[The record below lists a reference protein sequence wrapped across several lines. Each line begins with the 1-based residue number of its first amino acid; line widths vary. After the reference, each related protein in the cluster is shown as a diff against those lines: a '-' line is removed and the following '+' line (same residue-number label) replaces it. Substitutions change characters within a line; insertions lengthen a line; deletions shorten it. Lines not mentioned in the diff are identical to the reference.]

1 MNIYVGNLSFD
12 VKEENLQTAF
22 EAFGQVSSATIVR
35 DKYSGQPR
43 GFGFVEMPDQ
53 NEARTA
59 IANLNG
65 KELLGRQM
73 NVNEAR
79 PRPNRG
85 GSGGPGGGPRG
96 KVQFRRQ
103 GPLLTLA
110 QNFGIVKCLYPHRF
124 TKNFFSEP
132 LFSFL
137 SISMEPQ
144 AKAYGSSK
152 CFEERNSAK
161 HIPTVLKPVPAR

>member
-79 PRPNRG
+79 PRPNRT
-85 GSGGPGGGPRG
+85 GGPARHGGGGGRG
-96 KVQFRRQ
+96 GRPNEGGR
-103 GPLLTLA
+103 GR
-110 QNFGIVKCLYPHRF
+110 Y
-124 TKNFFSEP
+124 
-132 LFSFL
+132 
-137 SISMEPQ
+137 
-144 AKAYGSSK
+144 
-152 CFEERNSAK
+152 
-161 HIPTVLKPVPAR
+161 